1 MKIQH
6 LIMSIL
12 LAAIW
17 GFNFVVIKFGLKFI
31 PPLLFSFIRFFLVS
45 MPAIFFIKP
54 PAVPIKLIAVYGIT
68 AFALQF
74 ALLFLGINMGVTA
87 GIASL
92 LFQVQ
97 VFFSIF
103 LAIIFLK
110 ETINIQQIIGS
121 IIAFFGI
128 ILIGMNLSGDV
139 SLIGFVLILTSAAA
153 WGTGSIM
160 SKKFNTSNF
169 IGLVVWGGLF
179 AWPLLL
185 LMSIIF
191 EGTEQ
196 IINSFYQHNYI
207 SMLAIVYIAYIATF
221 LGFYIWNI
229 LLSKYPVSTIAP
241 FCLLVPIFGMV
252 SSILLLDETLDWWKI
267 VATCLI
273 ISGLYINSYFATKP
287 G

>member
-1 MKIQH
+1 MKLKH

-45 MPAIFFIKP
+45 IPAIFFIKP
-54 PAVPIKLIAVYGIT
+54 PNVPIKLIAIYGIT

-139 SLIGFVLILTSAAA
+139 SLIGFILILASAAA

-169 IGLVVWGGLF
+169 VGVVVWGGLF

-191 EGTEQ
+191 EGIDQ
-196 IINSFYQHNYI
+196 IINSFYQHNLI
-207 SMLAIVYIAYIATF
+207 SILAIIYIAYIATF
-221 LGFYIWNI
+221 VGFYIWNR

-252 SSILLLDETLDWWKI
+252 SSILLLNETLDWWKI
-267 VATCLI
+267 AATCLI
-273 ISGLYINSYFATKP
+273 ISGLYINCYFSKKQQ
-287 G
+287 

>member
-1 MKIQH
+1 MKIKH

-45 MPAIFFIKP
+45 MPAIFFVKP
-54 PAVPIKLIAVYGIT
+54 PNVPIKLIAIYGIT

-74 ALLFLGINMGVTA
+74 ALLFLGISMGVTA

-110 ETINIQQIIGS
+110 ETISIQQIIGS
-121 IIAFFGI
+121 IIAFLGI
-128 ILIGMNLSGDV
+128 VLIGMNLSGDI
-139 SLIGFVLILTSAAA
+139 SLIGFILILASAAA

-160 SKKFNTSNF
+160 SKKFSTNNF
-169 IGLVVWGGLF
+169 LGVVVWGGLF

-191 EGTEQ
+191 EGTDQ
-196 IINSFYQHNYI
+196 IINSFYQHNVI
-207 SMLAIVYIAYIATF
+207 SILAIIYIAYIATF
-221 LGFYIWNI
+221 VGFYIWNR

-241 FCLLVPIFGMV
+241 FCLLVPIFGMI
-252 SSILLLDETLDWWKI
+252 SSILLLGETLDWWKI

-273 ISGLYINSYFATKP
+273 ISGLYINSYCSKKQR
-287 G
+287 